1 MEREHAKSPPIW
13 LAIAKKGSRI
23 ASVSYAEALEE
34 ALRYGWIDG
43 QRRSF
48 DERYH
53 LVGFGARRA
62 RSKWSQRNREIA
74 ERLIAERRMQ
84 PAGLAAVEAAKADG
98 RWDDAYPRQSDA
110 VPSTDFQAALDADPA
125 AAARFATLNSI
136 ERYRMIYRLHHVKGP
151 ATRAARIE
159 RYLQELRQQGPS
171 H

>member
-1 MEREHAKSPPIW
+1 V
-13 LAIAKKGSRI
+13 AIAKKGSRL
-23 ASVSYAEALEE
+23 ASVSYQEALEE

-53 LVGFGARRA
+53 LVGFGPRKA
-62 RSKWSQRNREIA
+62 RSRWSQRNCEIA
-74 ERLIAERRMQ
+74 ERLIAEARMR

-125 AAARFATLNSI
+125 AAARFATLSSI
-136 ERYRMIYRLHHVKGP
+136 ERYRMIYRLHQVKGSE
-151 ATRAARIE
+151 ARAARIA
-159 RYLQELRQQGPS
+159 RYLEELHQQDPS